1 MTVPRRQRLIAGLS
15 IGLLAVSM
23 LVATAPVSAHA
34 QYASSTPGK
43 GGRLT
48 SAPAEVTI
56 TFTQE
61 IQRIAGTYEI
71 TVNKDRGLTVTS
83 GPAVVSDDDRT
94 MMSVPLEPNLADGRY
109 VVRWK
114 NVSDADGDPAEGAFS
129 FYLNYEPNTVD
140 LENDAQLEEVGVEAE
155 TPASGET
162 PVPDETPDEA
172 TPADSAPTTGAP
184 TAGATP
190 DDGAEGDEDDDST
203 STLWVILGAVGIGVV
218 AGAGAFAFARS
229 RRR

>member
-1 MTVPRRQRLIAGLS
+1 MTIPRRQCLIAGFS
-15 IGLLAVSM
+15 IGLFAVTM
-23 LVATAPVSAHA
+23 LVGTAPVSAHA
-34 QYASSTPGK
+34 QYASSTPAK
-43 GGRLT
+43 GARLT

-61 IQRIAGTYEI
+61 IQKIEGTYEI
-71 TVNKDRGLTVTS
+71 TVNKDRGLAVTS

-94 MMSVPLEPNLADGRY
+94 MMSVPLAPGLADGRY

-140 LENDAQLEEVGVEAE
+140 LENDAQLEEVGAEEEE
-155 TPASGET
+155 TPAGGDT
-162 PVPDETPDEA
+162 PVSDEA
-172 TPADSAPTTGAP
+172 PTIETQDDGAP
-184 TAGATP
+184 TAAAAPG
-190 DDGAEGDEDDDST
+190 DGAESDDDDDST
-203 STLWVILGAVGIGVV
+203 PTLWVILGAVGIGLV
-218 AGAGAFAFARS
+218 AGVGAFAFARS